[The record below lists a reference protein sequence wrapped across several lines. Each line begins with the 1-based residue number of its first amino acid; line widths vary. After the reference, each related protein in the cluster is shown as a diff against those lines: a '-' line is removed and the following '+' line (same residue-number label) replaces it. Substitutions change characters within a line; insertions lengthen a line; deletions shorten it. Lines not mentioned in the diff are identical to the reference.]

1 MTHELFSEII
11 ELLDELNSDE
21 NTPKVVKCKI
31 KGVYDN
37 VMDDGEAVSLRVD
50 RSLQELDDLSEDAN
64 IPIHIKTQIWDI
76 VSKLESI
83 PQ

>member
-1 MTHELFSEII
+1 MTNELFNEII
-11 ELLDELNSDE
+11 ELLEELDNDE
-21 NTPKVVKCKI
+21 NTPKIVKCKI
-31 KGVYDN
+31 KEIYNNIVNDE
-37 VMDDGEAVSLRVD
+37 EAVSLRVD

-76 VSKLESI
+76 ASKLESI